1 MLLDDYKGSFENFL
15 ILLKENNTFKLQSKL
30 NLFCETLY
38 LKPASTSTEL
48 SILYSNRFI
57 GFPFNRPIS
66 LSDL

>member
-15 ILLKENNTFKLQSKL
+15 ILLKENNAFKLQSKL
-30 NLFCETLY
+30 NLFCEILY

-48 SILYSNRFI
+48 SILYSNCFI